1 MLHSDVVTAL
11 VFPPEGQPGG
21 RWTRPP
27 GINSGRSNP
36 CPNLHL
42 DIMKPAR
49 RVRAVF
55 GAALAATTTLALP
68 HRAVTGED
76 GELLDACRRFYHHAE
91 LLERCNH
98 GHYDDEEMT
107 AIGSAD
113 YDDASVLAALPAR
126 TAAGREAK
134 AHALILFIAEDE

>member
-1 MLHSDVVTAL
+1 M
-11 VFPPEGQPGG
+11 PEF
-21 RWTRPP
+21 T
-27 GINSGRSNP
+27 SGHNETGTSR
-36 CPNLHL
+36 
-42 DIMKPAR
+42 
-49 RVRAVF
+49 RAVF

-107 AIGSAD
+107 AIGSAY

-134 AHALILFIAEDE
+134 AHALILFIAEDD